1 MYFFDTIIKHLMKRL
16 SLFTQRVDEVVFFDR
31 SGRYFMGRCG
41 SLLWCLTAHVA
52 FMLFREWIMELHFFL
67 PCFKSLTSKSSY
79 PSLCVVKRK
88 QKKNRFTRNNTNNIE
103 HQNNSRSS
111 NKARYKK
118 GYLDPIQKNL
128 QNIFCNFTRL
138 HVYNT
143 S

>member
-1 MYFFDTIIKHLMKRL
+1 MKRL

-67 PCFKSLTSKSSY
+67 PCFKSLTSKYSY

-88 QKKNRFTRNNTNNIE
+88 QKKTDLRVTIPIISSTKIIHVPVTRQDIKRATWTQSKKTYKIFSVILQDYTFIT
-103 HQNNSRSS
+103 HLSIFQIRKQSS
-111 NKARYKK
+111 
-118 GYLDPIQKNL
+118 L
-128 QNIFCNFTRL
+128 
-138 HVYNT
+138 
-143 S
+143 